1 MAFEIIKKHP
11 FMFGG
16 GVILLLL
23 LFMMMRG
30 GGGGGQQQGAAVP
43 GADPNVVAAGAQLQ
57 MAQMQ
62 SAGHAA
68 DVQAA
73 ALAQHEQTAASLT
86 IAGLQAALQGHAIDV
101 GAQTAALQATLNA
114 QQAEQANTLS
124 ARIQEA
130 GINAQTAMA
139 SMKEY
144 ESVHQ
149 MDTMAAMNAQNQATL
164 IAAQTIAKDTQL
176 GVAQI
181 QANVELA
188 KTQASVDVQKAN
200 INKKK
205 PAPWYNP
212 LGIKCYLT
220 TACCVQQGLP
230 DDCHELTMMRKFRD
244 EYVAHLPLG
253 EEILRDYYQTARPI
267 TEAINALP
275 DASVIWKRLYIGFIT
290 PCVYFVEQGD
300 NESAY
305 AVYTSMT
312 KRLKLEYLGHAT

>member
-1 MAFEIIKKHP
+1 MAFEFVKKHP
-11 FMFGG
+11 FMVGG
-16 GVILLLL
+16 GVIVLLL

-30 GGGGGQQQGAAVP
+30 GGGGGQQQAAVAP

-73 ALAQHEQTAASLT
+73 AMAQHEQTAASLT
-86 IAGLQAALQGHAIDV
+86 IAQLQAALQGHAIDV
-101 GAQTAALQATLNA
+101 GAQTAALQATLA
-114 QQAEQANTLS
+114 TQQAEQANTLS
-124 ARIQEA
+124 AQIQQA

-149 MDTMAAMNAQNQATL
+149 MDTMAAMNAENQKTL
-164 IAAQTIAKDTQL
+164 IAAQNIASQTQIQI
-176 GVAQI
+176 AQI
-181 QANVELA
+181 TADVENK
-188 KTQASVDVQKAN
+188 KTQSSADVQKAN

-220 TACCVQQGLP
+220 TACCVQKGLP

-244 EYVAHLPLG
+244 EYVVNLPMG
-253 EEILRDYYQTARPI
+253 EEILSDYYRTARPI
-267 TEAINALP
+267 TEVINARA
-275 DASVIWKRLYIGFIT
+275 DASVIWERLHTGFIT
-290 PCVYFVEQGD
+290 PCVYFIEHGD
-300 NESAY
+300 YESAFV
-305 AVYTSMT
+305 VYSSMT
-312 KRLKLEYLGHAT
+312 KRLKVEHLGHAT